1 MKELIGKDEIGMF
14 VDNHDVALVDSRYV
28 ARCFEKRHDDVL
40 KSIRNLDCSEEF
52 RLRNF
57 AESSYKNDQG
67 KKQPCYYMTRDGFVF
82 LAMGY
87 RGKKAAQFKE
97 MYIKRFNKMEK
108 HIQDLVAARMQ
119 YPLLTENI
127 KLMHDNPKPYHYS
140 NEFNM
145 INRIVL
151 EMPAKRFR
159 REHGIKDG
167 ESIRPYLTPEQI
179 EMISLLQNID
189 VGLVISIPE
198 YEKRKQFLIQYK
210 MNKEQRML
218 KSKNN

>member
-1 MKELIGKDEIGMF
+1 M
-14 VDNHDVALVDSRYV
+14 
-28 ARCFEKRHDDVL
+28 
-40 KSIRNLDCSEEF
+40 DCSEEF
-52 RLRNF
+52 RLSNF
-57 AESSYKNDQG
+57 GESSYKNDQG

-119 YPLLTENI
+119 CPLLTENI

-218 KSKNN
+218 KSKNNQI